1 MKRKFKGQLVC
12 QHIIFLIFS
21 TRLVSNPTNSAVEKI
36 EAQDNHISIIFN
48 VDIDT
53 TTNIY
58 SAISI
63 FPGLFGFWRWCNN
76 RELVFIS
83 DSLIPDTTAYILTI
97 SPELK
102 DISGNSVGNGNV
114 VFTVLKSIYYTVKKI
129 PLQWE
134 TVTQWDVETDWT
146 HGPKVYTIKPK
157 LHASYQP
164 VTGIVFCW
172 EHIYHGPLKKDYAIH
187 NYPYFVSS
195 TRQNYK
201 AAVDSNGA
209 LYLIDKLYGL
219 RYRWFIFSKN
229 QLYRALDVSDK
240 GEVLIA
246 LSSNVADTTTTIYLI
261 DPTGEIIWTKKFF
274 MDNDNNRI
282 FALRFINDLD
292 KFLIYNDGKVYCFK
306 LARRY

>member
-21 TRLVSNPTNSAVEKI
+21 TSLVSNPTNSAVEKV

-48 VDIDT
+48 VDVDT
-53 TTNIY
+53 TTNVY

-63 FPGLFGFWRWCNN
+63 FPDLFGYWRWRNN

-83 DSLIPDTTAYILTI
+83 DSLIPDTTVYILTI

-102 DISGNSVGNGNV
+102 DISSNVVGNV
-114 VFTVLKSIYYTVKKI
+114 DLVFTVLKSISYTVQKI

-134 TVTQWDVETDWT
+134 TVTQWDVETDWI

-157 LHASYQP
+157 LHSSYQL

-172 EHIYHGPLKKDYAIH
+172 DHIYHGPLRRDYAIH

-201 AAVDSNGA
+201 TAVDSNGA

-219 RYRWFIFSKN
+219 RYRWFIFPEN

-261 DPTGEIIWTKKFF
+261 DPAGKIIWTKIFF
-274 MDNDNNRI
+274 MYNDNNRI
-282 FALRFINDLD
+282 FDLCFINNLD

-306 LARRY
+306 LMRN

>member
-1 MKRKFKGQLVC
+1 MRKKFKGQFVF
-12 QHIIFLIFS
+12 QHIILLIFL
-21 TRLVSNPTNSAVEKI
+21 TRLVSEPTNSAVEKI
-36 EAQDNHISIIFN
+36 EAQDNRISIIFS

-53 TTNIY
+53 TTNVY

-76 RELVFIS
+76 RELMFIS
-83 DSLIPDTTAYILTI
+83 DSLIPDTTVYILTI

-102 DISGNSVGNGNV
+102 DISGHSVGNGNA
-114 VFTVLKSIYYTVKKI
+114 VFTVSKTISYTVKKL

-134 TVTQWDVETDWT
+134 AVAQWDVETDWI
-146 HGPKVYTIKPK
+146 HGPKVYAIKPK
-157 LHASYQP
+157 IHASYQP
-164 VTGIVFCW
+164 VRDIVFCW
-172 EHIYHGPLKKDYAIH
+172 EHIYRGPLRKNYGI
-187 NYPYFVSS
+187 NSYPYFVSS

-229 QLYRALDVSDK
+229 QLYRALDVSDE

-246 LSSNVADTTTTIYLI
+246 LSSNDADTATTIYLI
-261 DPTGEIIWTKKFF
+261 DPTGEIIWTKNFF

-282 FALRFINDLD
+282 FDLLFISNLD

-306 LARRY
+306 LIRRY